1 MQAHKVYIF
10 TLGVTLLASF
20 YNLSH
25 PRVHPALYGA
35 IRLDLSRL
43 GKCERSDNPLP
54 PDLLYIDTAMTR
66 NPNHTSM
73 ACRVVKR
80 NKGAVGVRSYC
91 STSVDEE
98 QQGGGSVEEVTQ
110 EVMITGPML
119 CPVLLP
125 SDKSIGFGFDRGV
138 LNAEE
143 FFDLYCGMVVRP
155 KGEKLW
161 YHHGGT
167 VLSVSASEM
176 PR

>member
-1 MQAHKVYIF
+1 
-10 TLGVTLLASF
+10 
-20 YNLSH
+20 
-25 PRVHPALYGA
+25 
-35 IRLDLSRL
+35 
-43 GKCERSDNPLP
+43 
-54 PDLLYIDTAMTR
+54 
-66 NPNHTSM
+66 M
-73 ACRVVKR
+73 ACRIVKR
-80 NKGAVGVRSYC
+80 RKGAVDVRAYC
-91 STSVDEE
+91 STLVNEE
-98 QQGGGSVEEVTQ
+98 QLGGGSVEEVTQ
-110 EVMITGPML
+110 EVMITGPKP